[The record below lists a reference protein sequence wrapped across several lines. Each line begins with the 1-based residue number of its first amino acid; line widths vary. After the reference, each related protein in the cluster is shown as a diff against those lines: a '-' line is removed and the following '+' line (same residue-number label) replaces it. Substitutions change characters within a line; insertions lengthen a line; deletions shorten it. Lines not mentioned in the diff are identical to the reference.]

1 MSFDDEANVLKV
13 DIARPALITDPEEKY
28 LSHNFTAGNSYQV
41 MMNWMSL
48 PYGCVRG
55 SRECPRRPQGDAD
68 GSTGTYGIYRVFGE

>member
-41 MMNWMSL
+41 MMNCREMSYFTKVL
-48 PYGCVRG
+48 QRLKK
-55 SRECPRRPQGDAD
+55 QFFQ
-68 GSTGTYGIYRVFGE
+68 IYK